1 MTLNPKQFEN
11 FYHGTATPIEGDTV
25 EPSDGALGQGAYAT
39 RDQTTARYYAVLR
52 ASQQGKETGFVYHVS
67 PMSDPM
73 SDDFVDP
80 GTMEIMDKKGLKV
93 HKLLESPRA
102 DTEEFD

>member
-1 MTLNPKQFEN
+1 MTLNPHQFEK
-11 FYHGTATPIEGDTV
+11 FYHGTSTPIEGDTID
-25 EPSDGALGQGAYAT
+25 PSDGALGPGAYAT
-39 RDQTTARYYAVLR
+39 RDQATARYYAVLR

-67 PMSDPM
+67 PMSN
-73 SDDFVDP
+73 DFVDP
-80 GTMEIMDKKGLKV
+80 GTMEIVDKKGLKI